1 MDAKSVIHKLESTHN
16 ASDEELLFLLGGDY
30 DASILFEAAD
40 RVRRRVYAGEVYIRG
55 LIEISNYCRN
65 NCLYCGIRAS
75 NPNVCRYRLTKEEIL
90 ACCASGYELGFR
102 TFVMQGGEDGAFD
115 DDTMCDIVAAIKV
128 NHPDCAVT
136 LSLGERSRDSYKR
149 LFDAGADR
157 YLLRHETADSE
168 HYASLHPPKMKLEAR
183 KQCLF
188 DLKDIGYQVGSGFMV
203 GSPEQ
208 TPECLL
214 ADLRFLQALEPD
226 MIGIGPFIS
235 HKDTPF
241 ADCANGSLELTL
253 TLVAMLRLLF
263 PNALIP
269 ATTALGTIAAD
280 GRERAL
286 RAGANV
292 VMPNL
297 SPKDV
302 REHYSLYDNKA
313 HSGAEAAESLAL
325 LKKQVSQAGYEV
337 VVARGDAKK
346 GAVSLNIHNV

>member
-1 MDAKSVIHKLESTHN
+1 MIDAKSVIHKLESTHN
-16 ASDEELLFLLGGDY
+16 ATDEELLLLMGTDY
-30 DASILFEAAD
+30 DASVLFEAAD
-40 RVRRRVYAGEVYIRG
+40 RVRKQVYAREVYIRG

-75 NPNVCRYRLTKEEIL
+75 NTKVCRYRLTKEQIL
-90 ACCASGYELGFR
+90 SCCASGYELGFR

-115 DDTMCDIVAAIKV
+115 DDTMCDIVESVKAA
-128 NHPDCAVT
+128 HPDCAVT
-136 LSLGERSRDSYKR
+136 LSIGEKSRQSYKR

-157 YLLRHETADSE
+157 YLLRHETANSW

-203 GSPEQ
+203 GSPAQ
-208 TPECLL
+208 RPEHLL
-214 ADLRFLQALEPD
+214 EDLRFLQALEPD

-241 ADCANGSLELTL
+241 ADCTSGSVDLTVK
-253 TLVAMLRLLF
+253 LVAMLRLLF
-263 PNALIP
+263 PHALIP
-269 ATTALGTIAAD
+269 ATTALGTMAPD

-286 RAGANV
+286 AAGANV

-297 SPKDV
+297 SPQSV

-313 HSGAEAAESLAL
+313 HTGAEAAESLAI
-325 LKKQVSQAGYEV
+325 LKKQVSEAGYEV
-337 VVARGDAKK
+337 VVARGDVKK
-346 GAVSLNIHNV
+346 

>member
-1 MDAKSVIHKLESTHN
+1 
-16 ASDEELLFLLGGDY
+16 
-30 DASILFEAAD
+30 
-40 RVRRRVYAGEVYIRG
+40 
-55 LIEISNYCRN
+55 
-65 NCLYCGIRAS
+65 
-75 NPNVCRYRLTKEEIL
+75 
-90 ACCASGYELGFR
+90 
-102 TFVMQGGEDGAFD
+102 MQGGEDGAFD
-115 DDTMCDIVAAIKV
+115 DDTMCDIVAAIKAK
-128 NHPDCAVT
+128 HPDCAVT

-168 HYASLHPPKMKLEAR
+168 HYARLHPSAMKLEAR

-203 GSPEQ
+203 GSPAQ

-214 ADLRFLQALEPD
+214 ADLRFLQILEPD

-263 PNALIP
+263 PHALIP

-346 GAVSLNIHNV
+346 

>member
-1 MDAKSVIHKLESTHN
+1 MIDAKSVIHKLESVHN
-16 ASDEELLFLLGGDY
+16 ATDEELLLLMGTDY
-30 DASILFEAAD
+30 DASVLFEAAD
-40 RVRRRVYAGEVYIRG
+40 RVRKQVYAGEVYIRG

-75 NPNVCRYRLTKEEIL
+75 NTKVCRYRLTKEQIL
-90 ACCASGYELGFR
+90 SCCASGYELGFR

-115 DDTMCDIVAAIKV
+115 DDTMCDIVESVKAA
-128 NHPDCAVT
+128 HPDCAVT
-136 LSLGERSRDSYKR
+136 LSIGEKSRQSYKR

-157 YLLRHETADSE
+157 YLLRHETANSW
-168 HYASLHPPKMKLEAR
+168 HYASLHPSKMKLEAR

-203 GSPEQ
+203 GSPAQ
-208 TPECLL
+208 RPEHLL
-214 ADLRFLQALEPD
+214 EDLRFLQALEPD

-241 ADCANGSLELTL
+241 ANCANGSVDLTVK
-253 TLVAMLRLLF
+253 LVAMLRLLF
-263 PNALIP
+263 PHALIP
-269 ATTALGTIAAD
+269 ATTALGTMAPD

-286 RAGANV
+286 AAGANV

-297 SPKDV
+297 SPQSV

-313 HSGAEAAESLAL
+313 HTGAEAAESLAI
-325 LKKQVSQAGYEV
+325 LKKQVSEAGYEV
-337 VVARGDAKK
+337 VVARGDVKK
-346 GAVSLNIHNV
+346 